1 MVKAKYYSS
10 IKVKVHV
17 FPLYSDVYRME
28 MEPII
33 SDGCVDLENV
43 SPWREGKGL
52 SKELTDVD
60 NCFGRP
66 FPSL

>member
-1 MVKAKYYSS
+1 MVKATYYSS
-10 IKVKVHV
+10 IKVKVNV

-33 SDGCVDLENV
+33 SDDCVDLENF

-60 NCFGRP
+60 NCFGPP
-66 FPSL
+66 FTSL

>member
-1 MVKAKYYSS
+1 MGKATYYSS

-28 MEPII
+28 MEPIT
-33 SDGCVDLENV
+33 SDGCVDLENF

-52 SKELTDVD
+52 SKE
-60 NCFGRP
+60 
-66 FPSL
+66 

>member
-1 MVKAKYYSS
+1 MVKATYYSS
-10 IKVKVHV
+10 IKVKVNV

-33 SDGCVDLENV
+33 SDDCVDLENF

-52 SKELTDVD
+52 SKE
-60 NCFGRP
+60 
-66 FPSL
+66 

>member
-1 MVKAKYYSS
+1 
-10 IKVKVHV
+10 
-17 FPLYSDVYRME
+17 

-33 SDGCVDLENV
+33 SDGCVDLENFP
-43 SPWREGKGL
+43 PWREGKGL

-60 NCFGRP
+60 KCFGRP

>member
-1 MVKAKYYSS
+1 MVQAKYYSS

-33 SDGCVDLENV
+33 SDGYVDLEIF

-52 SKELTDVD
+52 SKE
-60 NCFGRP
+60 
-66 FPSL
+66 